1 MPEHVTHHWVKLDDP
16 IVDLILTFDPEDLF
30 DYGDDPYPL
39 IHAYRKWAETIRQA
53 VEDGLE
59 TA

>member
-1 MPEHVTHHWVKLDDP
+1 MAHSTHHWVRLDDP
-16 IVDLILTFDPEDLF
+16 IVDLILTFDPEDL
-30 DYGDDPYPL
+30 YDPYADPQPL
-39 IHAYRKWAETIRQA
+39 ITEYRKWAETIRTA

>member
-1 MPEHVTHHWVKLDDP
+1 MAHVTHHWVRLDDP
-16 IVDLILTFDPEDLF
+16 IVDLILTFDPEDLYDPF
-30 DYGDDPYPL
+30 DDPQGL
-39 IHAYRKWAETIRQA
+39 ITEYRKWAETIRQA

>member
-1 MPEHVTHHWVKLDDP
+1 MPHATHHWVKLDDP
-16 IVDLILTFDPEDLF
+16 IVDLILTFDPEDLW
-30 DYGDDPYPL
+30 DAVDDPQSL
-39 IHAYRKWAETIRQA
+39 ISEYRKWAETIRSA

>member
-1 MPEHVTHHWVKLDDP
+1 MHVTHHWVRLDDV
-16 IVDLILTFDPEDLF
+16 IVDLILSFDPEDLV
-30 DYGDDPYPL
+30 DAETEPHEL
-39 IHAYRKWAETIRQA
+39 IREYRKYVETIRQS

>member
-1 MPEHVTHHWVKLDDP
+1 MSHTLHHWVRLDDV
-16 IVDLILTFDPEDLF
+16 IVDLILTFDPEDLV
-30 DYGDDPYPL
+30 DAETEPQEL
-39 IHAYRKWAETIRQA
+39 IREYRKYIETIRSA